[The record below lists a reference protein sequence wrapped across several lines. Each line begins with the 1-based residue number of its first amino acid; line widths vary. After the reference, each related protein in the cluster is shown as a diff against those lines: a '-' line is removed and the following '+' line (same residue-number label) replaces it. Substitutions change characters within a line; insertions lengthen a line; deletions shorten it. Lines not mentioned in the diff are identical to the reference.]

1 MMLFC
6 LVLSYVIVKAWE
18 QARAQA
24 GAEVRRAREH
34 VRGQF
39 ENRMTAGAAS
49 TPWGDPWWWLAAGRQ
64 AWRARRGQRPG
75 AKRAASLPGSTPGQR
90 IRQAAWE
97 GAKRGAREGAA
108 RARQKHDGR
117 RAAGRTAG
125 QRARRAAADA
135 AGTAGEK
142 AGYGAGYAA
151 GAAGGWRQDL
161 FGVPAALCDDCLR
174 LCAKTA
180 LRWADV
186 QAGGRTERWLLC
198 PECRAGHAPAGP
210 RPEPEPAEA
219 PEPGEAAT
227 VVPEPAVTAGEPGAL
242 DAAKPGPEPSAASEP
257 DPCRTRGPAVSGP
270 GSPDSPAPG
279 GSIPVTPVAGALAT
293 VAPQPRAAGEL
304 TAGEP
309 AEPGTAPIT
318 GTGEDMSELA
328 IPGSAGNLPA
338 RTGEAYNY
346 GAWRNAEL
354 SDAQLFDQLGL
365 ALDAMLGNLNT
376 VNAGRTQVR
385 NVSDWADRIR
395 TEVTL
400 TQEVVEEME
409 RRYGPV
415 VSVVAGVGGTDEISD
430 PGSGYYEEV

>member
-6 LVLSYVIVKAWE
+6 FILSYVIVKAWE

-24 GAEVRRAREH
+24 GAEARRAREH

-39 ENRMTAGAAS
+39 ENRMAAGAAS
-49 TPWGDPWWWLAAGRQ
+49 TPWGDPWWWLAASRQ
-64 AWRARRGQRPG
+64 AWRAGRGQRPG
-75 AKRAASLPGSTPGQR
+75 ATHPASLPGSTPGHR

-97 GAKRGAREGAA
+97 GAKRGAREGSA
-108 RARQKHDGR
+108 RARQRHDDR

-125 QRARRAAADA
+125 QRTRRAAAGA
-135 AGTAGEK
+135 AGAAGDK
-142 AGYGAGYAA
+142 AGYGAGYTA
-151 GAAGGWRQDL
+151 GTAGGWRQDL

-174 LCAKTA
+174 LCARTA
-180 LRWADV
+180 LQWSDV
-186 QAGGRTERWLLC
+186 RAGERTERWLLC
-198 PECRAGHAPAGP
+198 PECRAGHSADHPH
-210 RPEPEPAEA
+210 PEPEPAEA
-219 PEPGEAAT
+219 PEPGETAT
-227 VVPEPAVTAGEPGAL
+227 VVPEPAVTAAERGAL
-242 DAAKPGPEPSAASEP
+242 DAAEPGTDPSSPSEP
-257 DPCRTRGPAVSGP
+257 PGRAAAGPA
-270 GSPDSPAPG
+270 PAALASDG
-279 GSIPVTPVAGALAT
+279 TIPMAPVASALAT
-293 VAPQPRAAGEL
+293 VTPQPQAAGEL

-309 AEPGTAPIT
+309 AEPGTPIT

-328 IPGSAGNLPA
+328 IPGSTGNLPA
-338 RTGEAYNY
+338 RPGEAYNY

-365 ALDAMLGNLNT
+365 ALDAMLGNLNS

-400 TQEVVEEME
+400 TQEVVDEME